1 MSEHSLPMAF
11 GRNPGPSGM
20 SAETDLVLIDENP
33 PQWLS
38 PLQFMVEEQNGAFI
52 FKDEQSERG
61 NEVSGVTVGQAAGVT
76 AVELPA
82 GTHMMIAGG
91 VDSPYVMALE
101 IPSLG

>member
-1 MSEHSLPMAF
+1 
-11 GRNPGPSGM
+11 
-20 SAETDLVLIDENP
+20 
-33 PQWLS
+33 
-38 PLQFMVEEQNGAFI
+38 LQFVVEQQNGAFI

-82 GTHMMIAGG
+82 GTHVMVAGG
-91 VDSPYVMALE
+91 ADSPYVMVLE